1 MPFSNADS
9 LSIRRNT
16 HMRSLIVEYQRN
28 NEVDEIMAELYTAQQ
43 VDMNIILPVVMT
55 DTNGIELQLPIAL
68 TGIFYL
74 KIRDG
79 VNSLFERIAIQ

>member
-1 MPFSNADS
+1 
-9 LSIRRNT
+9 
-16 HMRSLIVEYQRN
+16 MRSLIVEYQRN